1 VAKFFTR
8 FSKRSEPRLP
18 KIEGPEEPEHPDLD
32 VLSRPQLLAAM
43 AVTALIL
50 LMIARIWL
58 VFEPSLFPAT
68 LKWQDAVMGLGFG
81 IVISVVSGVVYWLWP
96 AYRRSADFYLSFV
109 LAPLTPADSIWVGL
123 LPGMSE
129 ELLFRG
135 VMLPAIGLNATGL
148 VVSSVCFGVLHMS
161 SRQQWS
167 YAVWASV
174 VGLGL
179 GGSALLSGNLLV
191 PIVAHITT
199 NFVSSWLWQQRYAQT
214 THPS

>member
-1 VAKFFTR
+1 VARFFTR

-32 VLSRPQLLAAM
+32 LLSRSQLLAAM

-50 LMIARIWL
+50 LMIARLWL

-68 LKWQDAVMGLGFG
+68 LKWQDAGLGLGFG
-81 IVISVVSGVVYWLWP
+81 IVISAVSGVVYRLWP

-109 LAPLTPADSIWVGL
+109 LAPLTLADSIWVGL

-174 VGLGL
+174 VGLAL
-179 GGSALLSGNLLV
+179 GGSALSSGNLLV

-199 NFVSSWLWQQRYAQT
+199 NFVSSWLWQQRFSQT
-214 THPS
+214 THS